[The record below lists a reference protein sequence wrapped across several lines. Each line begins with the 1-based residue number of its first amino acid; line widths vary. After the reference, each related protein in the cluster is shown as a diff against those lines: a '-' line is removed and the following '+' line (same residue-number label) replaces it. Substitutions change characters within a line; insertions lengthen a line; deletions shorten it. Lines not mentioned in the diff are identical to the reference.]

1 MSDRRFPLPCDGC
14 VRVLFYFDSM
24 DYVHYDSCFEPGFEA
39 PEVSVS
45 FLVMFQSMF
54 LAISVKK

>member
-1 MSDRRFPLPCDGC
+1 MSDRHFPLPCDGW

-45 FLVMFQSMF
+45 FLVMFQRACF
-54 LAISVKK
+54 